1 MKFDELFEKLEQN
14 NPNGTNRRI
23 LELIV
28 SEYIEEDISFSFSHR
43 NADIEKYLTNEEIE
57 EISNRYYGEKN

>member
-14 NPNGTNRRI
+14 DPDGSNRRR

-28 SEYIEEDISFSFSHR
+28 SEYISNDISFSFSHY
-43 NADIEKYLTNEEIE
+43 NVDIEKYLTQDEIE
-57 EISNRYYGEKN
+57 EISWKYYEA